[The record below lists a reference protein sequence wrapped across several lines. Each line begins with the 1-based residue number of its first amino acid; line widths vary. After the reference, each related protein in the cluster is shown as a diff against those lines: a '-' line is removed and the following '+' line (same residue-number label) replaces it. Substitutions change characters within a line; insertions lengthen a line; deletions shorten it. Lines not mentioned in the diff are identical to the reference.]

1 MKNFID
7 KSNSII
13 EEKNPK
19 IIIQNNVSTNSN
31 GYTPTNEELDLLKE
45 HQMQHTVIS
54 YSKYF
59 DSRYPNPISLPQ
71 LYLQEEDYNRI
82 QEEVVGKVLRLKK

>member
-1 MKNFID
+1 MKKIINMSD
-7 KSNSII
+7 SNI

-19 IIIQNNVSTNSN
+19 INIQNNVSTNSN
-31 GYTPTNEELDLLKE
+31 GYTPTNDELNLLKE

-59 DSRYPNPISLPQ
+59 DSRYPNPIS
-71 LYLQEEDYNRI
+71 
-82 QEEVVGKVLRLKK
+82 